1 MNPPESNDPWEKHYA
16 TRGLTRPPM
25 MQVSAKGEVVVPP
38 EQTATKNPR
47 PAAAPAELP
56 RPASASPLPRPASNP
71 SGPQGPLPKVTWE
84 TNSQFEFTNEVAM
97 RRAAEAAEAAKRK
110 EALRVWR
117 IVGGAVLAVLL
128 IGLANEVGAAFLRAA
143 PSAGHVAASVD
154 DIGRQITQLYDK
166 PAQPLVLES
175 ARPVVFEYST
185 ARRADY
191 DVVTTLRLR
200 AELYA
205 PAESNG
211 AQPYLQLQRS
221 LAEARA
227 KVLKHSLFSTVP
239 TLRDA
244 PEMPRLLVV
253 THHAGEKLVVK
264 VPLSATR
271 SGWSWTLAPV
281 KLEQRRAHRPL
292 HGEVIAR
299 FSETPFIVFNRGS
312 ARDIML
318 QKMQDARRYIIAVNG
333 EMVNRGLTE

>member
-1 MNPPESNDPWEKHYA
+1 
-16 TRGLTRPPM
+16 
-25 MQVSAKGEVVVPP
+25 
-38 EQTATKNPR
+38 
-47 PAAAPAELP
+47 
-56 RPASASPLPRPASNP
+56 
-71 SGPQGPLPKVTWE
+71 
-84 TNSQFEFTNEVAM
+84 M
-97 RRAAEAAEAAKRK
+97 RRAAEAAVAAKRK

-128 IGLANEVGAAFLRAA
+128 VGLANEVGAAFFRGVPPPAQ
-143 PSAGHVAASVD
+143 VAASGD
-154 DIGRQITQLYDK
+154 DLGRQITRLYDK

-175 ARPVVFEYST
+175 AQPVMFAHST
-185 ARRADY
+185 TRRADY

-200 AELYA
+200 ADLYA

-211 AQPYLQLQRS
+211 AQPYLQLQQS

-244 PEMPRLLVV
+244 PEMPRLLDL
-253 THHAGEKLVVK
+253 THQAGEKVVVK

-281 KLEQRRAHRPL
+281 KLEQRRANRPL
-292 HGEVIAR
+292 KGEVIAR

-318 QKMQDARRYIIAVNG
+318 QKMQDARRYIIAVNV
-333 EMVNRGLTE
+333 EFARRGLAE